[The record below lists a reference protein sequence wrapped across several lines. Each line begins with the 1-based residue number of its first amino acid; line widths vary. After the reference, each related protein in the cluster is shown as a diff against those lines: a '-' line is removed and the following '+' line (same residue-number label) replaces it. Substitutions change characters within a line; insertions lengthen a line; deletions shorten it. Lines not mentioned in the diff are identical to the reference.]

1 MIEKRISDLSAT
13 KEIFDE
19 AKNYYEE
26 ALQKSGYDS
35 KLNFAPTKQKRGKNR
50 QRKKIYFNPP
60 FSKNVKTKVAEEFL
74 KLIDK
79 HFHDRHKYQKLF
91 NRNNLKVS
99 YSTMP
104 NMGTIINGHNKKIL
118 SQKNEADG
126 RTCNCRRPNECPLNG
141 NCLDKGVL
149 YEATV
154 TSDLPRYETRTYKGI
169 TKRPW
174 KDRFKEHKKSFR
186 DRKLINDT
194 ELSKEIWS
202 IKDKGGTPTVKWKI
216 LRKAN
221 PYNPSSKRCLLCLTE
236 KLAIAEHEG
245 RDMLNKRSEAV
256 AKCRHQNN
264 YALANLDTSI

>member
-1 MIEKRISDLSAT
+1 
-13 KEIFDE
+13 
-19 AKNYYEE
+19 
-26 ALQKSGYDS
+26 
-35 KLNFAPTKQKRGKNR
+35 
-50 QRKKIYFNPP
+50 
-60 FSKNVKTKVAEEFL
+60 
-74 KLIDK
+74 
-79 HFHDRHKYQKLF
+79 
-91 NRNNLKVS
+91 
-99 YSTMP
+99 MP

-118 SQKNEADG
+118 SQKPEADG

-141 NCLDKGVL
+141 NCLNEGVM

-154 TSDLPRYETRTYKGI
+154 TSDLPRYEARTYKGI

-186 DRKLINDT
+186 DRKLMSDT

-216 LRKAN
+216 LRKAK
-221 PYNPSSKRCLLCLTE
+221 PYNPNSKRCLLCLTE

-256 AKCRHQNN
+256 AKCRHQNK
-264 YALANLDTSI
+264 YALSNLDTNI